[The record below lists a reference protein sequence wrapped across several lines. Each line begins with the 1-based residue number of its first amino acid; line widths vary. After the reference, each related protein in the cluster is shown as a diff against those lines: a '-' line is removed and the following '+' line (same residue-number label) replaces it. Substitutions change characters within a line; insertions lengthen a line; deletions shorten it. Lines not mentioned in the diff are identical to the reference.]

1 MITNR
6 YDMYALIS
14 KCGLPLAYANLIVA
28 VWESS
33 PNAPWFSTRWN
44 WYDNFEYW
52 KRAAMLAGPLKI
64 LPRHRLLRLRN
75 TLLHDGELDTWQAE
89 TLQNIALER
98 WSAVLAK
105 K

>member
-33 PNAPWFSTRWN
+33 PNAP
-44 WYDNFEYW
+44 
-52 KRAAMLAGPLKI
+52 
-64 LPRHRLLRLRN
+64 
-75 TLLHDGELDTWQAE
+75 
-89 TLQNIALER
+89 
-98 WSAVLAK
+98 
-105 K
+105 